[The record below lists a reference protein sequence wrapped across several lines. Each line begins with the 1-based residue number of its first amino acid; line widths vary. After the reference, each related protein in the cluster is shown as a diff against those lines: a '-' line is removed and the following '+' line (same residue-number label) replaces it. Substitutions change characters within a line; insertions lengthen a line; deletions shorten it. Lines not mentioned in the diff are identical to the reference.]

1 MISSPKASVS
11 VPTAHVHS
19 SNMVQNSC
27 EMGVLRCWRAL
38 GSDRSC
44 RPTPPHP
51 ARGGRS
57 RTNAVCLGGWRALA
71 SAPSGCEARALASE
85 CGEGRPGWGPRSWA
99 LRRLGLQGLSA
110 LRRPNA
116 GGRRGCSESHG
127 AADTDVFSA
136 DTRAPCGLCPRH
148 PGWGHTAASLCGYS
162 REVASSFLSSWDL
175 CVLGGVS
182 GWIISGCQRS
192 TGMGVPGVGSR
203 LSFRGHVSARVG
215 PCVCSPS
222 PGAAAGR
229 LPPGLST
236 SVSLALFASIVVSFS
251 CAWVL
256 SYFVLRPLFSCFYI
270 YTERECRRVEEGSGE
285 TGSGT
290 RRSAR
295 TVPAA
300 GLHPMTRRSG
310 PTRVGRSGMGSA
322 RGPCFNL
329 DVCSFLGVLRSVCT
343 ADGAVPA
350 LPLWTDFR
358 SQPPQGG
365 HGARFGAGAQGLCAS
380 LLLSPR
386 KGLVVRVLVFTVW
399 ALC

>member
-148 PGWGHTAASLCGYS
+148 PGWGHTARFTLWLFS
-162 REVASSFLSSWDL
+162 RSRQLVPFLVGPVCPWGCVRLDHLGLPEVHGDGRSRRGLAPVLS
-175 CVLGGVS
+175 
-182 GWIISGCQRS
+182 
-192 TGMGVPGVGSR
+192 GS
-203 LSFRGHVSARVG
+203 RVG
-215 PCVCSPS
+215 PRRAVRLLSVARGCRWAPSSWALHLCLSGSVRFHRCLIFMRLGAFLLCVK
-222 PGAAAGR
+222 AIIQ
-229 LPPGLST
+229 
-236 SVSLALFASIVVSFS
+236 LF
-251 CAWVL
+251 L
-256 SYFVLRPLFSCFYI
+256 YI
-270 YTERECRRVEEGSGE
+270 YRERVQESGGGQRRDGLWDSPLSADRACRRAPSHDPEI
-285 TGSGT
+285 GT
-290 RRSAR
+290 DESR
-295 TVPAA
+295 TLRDGV
-300 GLHPMTRRSG
+300 RQG
-310 PTRVGRSGMGSA
+310 P
-322 RGPCFNL
+322 L
-329 DVCSFLGVLRSVCT
+329 L
-343 ADGAVPA
+343 
-350 LPLWTDFR
+350 
-358 SQPPQGG
+358 QP
-365 HGARFGAGAQGLCAS
+365 
-380 LLLSPR
+380 
-386 KGLVVRVLVFTVW
+386 
-399 ALC
+399 